1 MPLLYIFAMWF
12 SQREYLIK
20 ENVILV
26 IVLNKVQKQRWPL
39 MAMFEHSFYLGAFHL
54 VRTHLGGGVKPPIHF
69 HCVLHA
75 KRGWVGPVS
84 M

>member
-26 IVLNKVQKQRWPL
+26 TFLNKVQKQRWPL
-39 MAMFEHSFYLGAFHL
+39 MAMFEHSFYRVNACITGWLGL
-54 VRTHLGGGVKPPIHF
+54 N
-69 HCVLHA
+69 
-75 KRGWVGPVS
+75 
-84 M
+84 